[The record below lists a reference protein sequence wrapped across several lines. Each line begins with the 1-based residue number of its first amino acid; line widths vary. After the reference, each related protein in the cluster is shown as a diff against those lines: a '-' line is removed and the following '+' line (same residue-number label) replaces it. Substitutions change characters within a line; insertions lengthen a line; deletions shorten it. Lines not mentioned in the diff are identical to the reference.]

1 MYTLKWRDLSEI
13 EIPENLSYWY
23 SETINR
29 VRIYSEINVI
39 KYLSTVRNMCKTI
52 VDRGNTSNN
61 WILNVAEFERNK
73 IIIIN
78 SVIEILEWEENWDI
92 AA

>member
-52 VDRGNTSNN
+52 VDRGNISNN

>member
-13 EIPENLSYWY
+13 EVPENLSYWCT
-23 SETINR
+23 ETVNK
-29 VRIYSEINVI
+29 VEIYSEIYII
-39 KYLSTVRNMCKTI
+39 KYLSTVRNMCKII
-52 VDRGNTSNN
+52 VDRGNISNN

-73 IIIIN
+73 IMILN
-78 SVIEILEWEENWDI
+78 SIIEILEWEDNWDI